1 MPTPLR
7 PRDVKADP
15 RRDVDAELRYHLD
28 MRAAEFEAH
37 GMSPD
42 EARRAAAA
50 SFGDVD
56 AVEEECV
63 DIREERE
70 RVRRVATVRWN
81 LAMDTRYALRTLRR
95 SPLFT
100 IAAVLTLALGIG
112 GAAAV
117 FTLVNGVLLR
127 PLPYADPSRLVMVW
141 SAGDFGGW
149 TSTGMPLS
157 APDFLDI
164 REQTRALSSIAAFR
178 SSPYTLAGDAAGQG
192 ATMVAGVRA
201 DPALF
206 RTLGVHPLLG
216 RDLTAD
222 DALPGAA
229 RVAVIGYDL
238 WQRRF
243 GGDPRIVGRT
253 VTLSGESF
261 SVVGVMPSG
270 FAFPRGA
277 ELLAGLQ
284 FRPRTELWT
293 PLIFSDQDRAARGTE
308 NLAAVAR
315 IKPGFSTVDARVD
328 LARIRQALAEEF
340 PKLYG
345 KIGFAAISLAEQAA
359 RPVRRGLLM
368 LLGAVG
374 FVLLIACAN
383 VANLLVARAARRERE
398 FATRAAL
405 GATRGRVFLQLVVE
419 NATLALTGG
428 VLGLAAATL
437 GTRALLGRLPHDLP
451 RADDVVIDLRV
462 VGVTLAAALLAGVV
476 FAAATTAHAGAS
488 VAAAATGVRTTSGRG
503 QRAGRRLLVAA
514 EVALSLVLL
523 VGAGLLTRSFVKLQ
537 SIQPGF
543 DARGVMTAGLLA
555 PVVGGFNPQRDGDK
569 WAALFTQ
576 YAERLAAQPGIAA
589 SGGVSGLPLTGA
601 EEGTNVRVD
610 DRSLE
615 DQPAH
620 TNYSI
625 VVGDY
630 FGAMRIPLLA
640 GRALNAQ
647 DGLGS
652 PGAAV
657 VSETFVRKYLPGL
670 SPSQALGHRLG
681 IGFPFGLQGPRAIV
695 GVVGDVK
702 TSSLDADAPAMMYL
716 PIGQVPYPGMSLVA
730 RARSG
735 APTAALPRMRQS
747 LAAVAPTLALS
758 DERPLADV
766 VAASIS
772 RQRFALAVT
781 GAFAIVALVLSA
793 VGLYAVIATSV
804 SQRTREL
811 GVRLALG
818 AAPRDV
824 RALVLREGLRVTG
837 FGVVVGLAGAFAA
850 ARLLRGQLYDVGIA
864 DPLVYVG
871 VAVLTAA
878 VALAAT
884 WVPAR
889 RATEVDPVLA
899 IRAD

>member
-28 MRAAEFEAH
+28 MRAAEFEAK
-37 GMSPD
+37 GMPPD
-42 EARRAAAA
+42 DARRAAAA
-50 SFGDVD
+50 SFGDVS

-70 RVRRVATVRWN
+70 RVRRRATVRWN
-81 LAMDTRYALRTLRR
+81 VAMDTRYALRTLRR

-149 TSTGMPLS
+149 TSTQMPLS
-157 APDFLDI
+157 APDYLDI
-164 REQTRALSSIAAFR
+164 REQTRALSSFAAFR
-178 SSPYTLAGDAAGQG
+178 SAPYTLAGDGGAG
-192 ATMVAGVRA
+192 ATMVAGTRA

-206 RTLGVHPLLG
+206 RTLGVRPLLG
-216 RDLTAD
+216 RDFTAD

-229 RVAVIGYDL
+229 HVAVVGYDL

-243 GGDPRIVGRT
+243 GGDPKVVGRT

-261 SVVGVMPSG
+261 TVVGVMPRG

-284 FRPRTELWT
+284 FPPRTELWT
-293 PLIFSDQDRAARGTE
+293 PLVFSEQDRAARGTE

-315 IKPGFSTVDARVD
+315 LKPGSSIVDARVD

-340 PKLYG
+340 PRLYG

-359 RPVRRGLLM
+359 RPVRRGLLL

-419 NATLALTGG
+419 NAALALSGG
-428 VLGLAAATL
+428 ALGLIAAAL
-437 GTRALLGRLPHDLP
+437 GMRALLGRLPSGLP
-451 RADDVVIDLRV
+451 RADDVAVDLRV
-462 VGVTLAAALLAGVV
+462 IGVTLAAALLAGAV
-476 FAAATTAHAGAS
+476 FAAATAVHAGGG
-488 VAAAATGVRTTSGRG
+488 VGAAALGARTTAGRR
-503 QRAGRRLLVAA
+503 QRLGRRLLVAA

-523 VGAGLLTRSFVKLQ
+523 VGAGLLTRSFVRLQ
-537 SIQPGF
+537 GIKPGF
-543 DARGVMTAGLLA
+543 DERGVMTAGLLA
-555 PVVGGFNPQRDGDK
+555 PVGAGFNPQRDGDK

-576 YAERLAAQPGIAA
+576 YAARLAAQPGIAA
-589 SGGVSGLPLTGA
+589 VGGISGLPLTGA
-601 EEGTNVRVD
+601 QEGTNVRVD

-615 DQPAH
+615 DNPAH
-620 TNYSI
+620 ANYTV

-640 GRALNAQ
+640 GRALNDR
-647 DGLGS
+647 DGPGG
-652 PGAAV
+652 PGAVV
-657 VSETFVRKYLPGL
+657 VSEMFVRKYLPGL

-681 IGFPFGLQGPRAIV
+681 VGFPWGLQGPRDIV

-702 TSSLDADAPAMMYL
+702 VSSLDAELSPAIYL
-716 PIGQVPYPGMSLVA
+716 PMGQVPYPSMSFVA
-730 RARSG
+730 RTRSG
-735 APTAALPRMRQS
+735 EPATVLPRMRQS
-747 LAAVAPTLALS
+747 LAEMAPTLALS
-758 DERPLADV
+758 DERPLRDV
-766 VAASIS
+766 VAASIA
-772 RQRFALAVT
+772 RQRFALAIT
-781 GAFAIVALVLSA
+781 GAFAAVALVLSA

-804 SQRTREL
+804 AQRTREL

-818 AAPRDV
+818 ATPGDV
-824 RALVLREGLRVTG
+824 RGLVLREGLRVTG
-837 FGVVVGLAGAFAA
+837 VGVLVGLAGAYAA
-850 ARLLRGQLYDVGIA
+850 ARLLRGQLYEVGVA

-871 VAVLTAA
+871 VALLTAA
-878 VALAAT
+878 VAIAAT